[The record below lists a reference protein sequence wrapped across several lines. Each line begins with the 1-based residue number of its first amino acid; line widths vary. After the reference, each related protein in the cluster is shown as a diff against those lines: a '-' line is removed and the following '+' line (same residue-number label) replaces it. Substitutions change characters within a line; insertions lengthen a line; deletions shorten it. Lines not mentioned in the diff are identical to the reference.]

1 MIGEDVQLQDE
12 ELESEVEL
20 ADRLSSSP
28 PLVLSHRLTPL
39 RKAHR
44 PPVARDAFPLK
55 PVFNKR
61 SAPEADSPPS
71 SAGDDSTRSES
82 TLTHSPAAHCEVYRC
97 SHLRV
102 WIFLVVCLSYLW
114 AISPKNVFSCKVLQ
128 N

>member
-1 MIGEDVQLQDE
+1 MTEVFSLLLPSGPEKKSMIGEDVQLQDE

-28 PLVLSHRLTPL
+28 PLALSHRLTPL

-44 PPVARDAFPLK
+44 PPVARDAFLLK
-55 PVFNKR
+55 PVFNKL

-82 TLTHSPAAHCEVYRC
+82 TLTHSPAAHC
-97 SHLRV
+97 
-102 WIFLVVCLSYLW
+102 
-114 AISPKNVFSCKVLQ
+114 
-128 N
+128 